1 MAFHEKLQD
10 LRKKKGLT
18 QEELA
23 KKLYVSRAAV
33 SKWESGRGY
42 PNIESLKMIG
52 ELFSVTVDE
61 LISGGEAIT
70 IAEADGREREA
81 RHFDLF
87 CGLID
92 ICMAMLIFL
101 PFFGEKT
108 DSAVISVSLIALS
121 RVSSYLKV
129 IYFSLIALSVTV
141 GALLLSLKNCRLV
154 IWMRVKAPA
163 SFIVGAMLSL
173 VFILSSQPY
182 AGAFAFVMLV
192 FKAVMLIKRR

>member
-1 MAFHEKLQD
+1 MEFHEKLQD

-52 ELFSVTVDE
+52 EFFSVTVDE
-61 LISGGEAIT
+61 LISSGEAIT

-81 RHFDLF
+81 RHFDLV

-92 ICMAMLIFL
+92 LCMAMLIFL

-108 DSAVISVSLIALS
+108 DGAVISVSLIALS
-121 RVSSYLKV
+121 CVSSYLKV
-129 IYFSLIALSVTV
+129 IYFSLIALSVAV
-141 GALLLSLKNCRLV
+141 GVLLLTLKNCRLV
-154 IWMRVKAPA
+154 IWMRVKAPS

-182 AGAFAFVMLV
+182 AGTFAFVMLA